1 MANYKSTQ
9 ADVGKSSLFGPGDTG
24 DELTKK
30 NKKAIRKSQS
40 KNKSSEVSEG
50 LYKAGI
56 VGIGP
61 STPAIE
67 VKGSPAPLGTG
78 TGYSIE
84 NKAIASVAPMPG
96 TMGDGIT
103 LIPEPKTPPNI
114 GKKKDLDVKESKR
127 GKKRGR
133 SKSKSKFLKTGLWGG
148 VKFKKS

>member
-1 MANYKSTQ
+1 MAYKQPCSPFKLTE
-9 ADVGKSSLFGPGDTG
+9 G
-24 DELTKK
+24 LTKK
-30 NKKAIRKSQS
+30 EKRAIRRSQRQ
-40 KNKSSEVSEG
+40 NKSSEVTDS

-61 STPAIE
+61 STPAIGVE
-67 VKGSPAPLGTG
+67 DSPAPPGTG
-78 TGYSIE
+78 TGYSIG
-84 NKAIASVAPMPG
+84 NKAVASVAPMPG

-133 SKSKSKFLKTGLWGG
+133 SKIKSKFLKTGLFGR
-148 VKFKKS
+148 VKFKKQ